1 MKSYFAALLWIL
13 LVCVS
18 CAEQTNDSSPGAK
31 STTTQSPE
39 QSASPPQSGDE
50 LIREQMQGNWVLD
63 AGMDGTETMVVV
75 IAVEMNPDG
84 SVQSAKI
91 DRSTDNGNPNWPVFA
106 ESCLRALLKSSP
118 LRMPKDKPYQ
128 AWRELLLRFTGKE
141 LSRS

>member
-1 MKSYFAALLWIL
+1 MKSHFAGLLWVL
-13 LVCVS
+13 LVCEG
-18 CAEQTNDSSPGAK
+18 CAGQTNDGSRDAK
-31 STTTQSPE
+31 SNTTQSPG
-39 QSASPPQSGDE
+39 QSASTAQGGSD
-50 LIREQMQGNWVLD
+50 LIREQVQGNWVLD
-63 AGMDGTETMVVV
+63 AGMDGLETMVVV

-128 AWRELLLRFTGKE
+128 AWRRLTLRFTGKE
-141 LSRS
+141 LSR